1 MEPARGHEQLTVAEL
16 VLAFWRHAQTYYRGS
31 DGRPTTEVSN
41 LKPVRTRAAAA
52 GIPCSA
58 PTLSTWRIVGCPRLG
73 GQKLRMTRRELDAIK
88 AAKVLPE
95 TFENGE
101 DLLNILDLENGTAIY
116 GLFVLFVA
124 ACSKQTSPRQGWL
137 TADGT
142 PDGRP
147 WQARTLA
154 RRFRQPVDLVER
166 ALHVLASDA
175 VGWLRVHPRY
185 PHVLR
190 WARRRALKVRATR
203 QVQRRIGRHADG
215 NAAATATEPQEGSD
229 PAQHTAMPWHGV
241 AESRFCSMAICVTSA
256 GR

>member
-124 ACSKQTSPRQGWL
+124 AVRSSRRRPDRAGSPR
-137 TADGT
+137 TAPPT
-142 PDGRP
+142 AARGRP
-147 WQARTLA
+147 
-154 RRFRQPVDLVER
+154 
-166 ALHVLASDA
+166 
-175 VGWLRVHPRY
+175 G
-185 PHVLR
+185 R
-190 WARRRALKVRATR
+190 WPGGSVSRWISSSVRCTFWRATR
-203 QVQRRIGRHADG
+203 SVGCGYTRGTRMCYGGRDG
-215 NAAATATEPQEGSD
+215 A
-229 PAQHTAMPWHGV
+229 
-241 AESRFCSMAICVTSA
+241 R
-256 GR
+256 